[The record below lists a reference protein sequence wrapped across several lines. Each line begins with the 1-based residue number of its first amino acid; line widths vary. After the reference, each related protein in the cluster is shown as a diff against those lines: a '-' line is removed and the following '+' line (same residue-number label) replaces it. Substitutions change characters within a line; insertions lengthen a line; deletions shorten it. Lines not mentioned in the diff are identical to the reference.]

1 MFFMEN
7 KEEEKLPSISWFDL
21 QRYKLLHNYLYST
34 IAKEVMK
41 KEGIASDDMHNL
53 KSTLVKFDID
63 EHVSGNTINVEYV
76 DGHPLYYRHSDH
88 KKVKHCTL
96 KWEDICKTY
105 IDPLTRNTERL
116 FNDQIDDCIYSLR
129 LSSLSMTYPQDFHK
143 MMHWM
148 KGGGLSHQTL
158 SFIDRVKSLVET
170 LNKLPTFFNSENSIR
185 RLLEHSDSE
194 VREVANELATAYEIL
209 KDLKYK
215 IY

>member
-21 QRYKLLHNYLYST
+21 QRYKLLHNYLYSA
-34 IAKEVMK
+34 IAREVMN
-41 KEGIASDDMHNL
+41 KEGIASDDMGNL
-53 KSTLVKFDID
+53 KITIVEFNLN
-63 EHVSGNTINVEYV
+63 EHISGNTINVEYV
-76 DGHPLYYRHSDH
+76 DGHPLYYKHSDH
-88 KKVKHCTL
+88 KEVKYCTL

-116 FNDQIDDCIYSLR
+116 FNDQIDNSIYRLT
-129 LSSLSMTYPQDFHK
+129 LSSNSMTYPQDFHK

-185 RLLEHSDSE
+185 RLLKHSDPE